1 MIMEGSALH
10 CVEAYEMEYPL
21 RFECFEIWKD
31 SGGPGQWR
39 GGQGS
44 RRDVRYLTAGTF
56 TGRATDR
63 CRIPPPGACDGL
75 PGQGG
80 GWVINEGTPRERV
93 LPAKITSL
101 PVEAG
106 DIITMRT
113 SSGGGFGPPAERDP
127 RRVLNDVIE
136 GYVTVESARD
146 VYRVA
151 IDPVMLVV
159 LEKET
164 AELRRQPT

>member
-1 MIMEGSALH
+1 
-10 CVEAYEMEYPL
+10 
-21 RFECFEIWKD
+21 
-31 SGGPGQWR
+31 
-39 GGQGS
+39 
-44 RRDVRYLTAGTF
+44 
-56 TGRATDR
+56 
-63 CRIPPPGACDGL
+63 
-75 PGQGG
+75 
-80 GWVINEGTPRERV
+80 
-93 LPAKITSL
+93 
-101 PVEAG
+101 
-106 DIITMRT
+106 MRT

-146 VYRVA
+146 VYGVA